1 MQKPFILISRPHSFP
16 KNSMW
21 WSIYCYFLYY
31 ETTCEVK
38 YERIKM
44 MILIS
49 LHIKILLNLNA
60 WCKLGSYNLQSSK
73 IKRKYNVTERY
84 KKTNA
89 FCRIQILHYM
99 LCIYVSKKKERN
111 ERRERWSMFNVFW
124 WMMRQSLTY
133 GHNAL

>member
-1 MQKPFILISRPHSFP
+1 
-16 KNSMW
+16 
-21 WSIYCYFLYY
+21 
-31 ETTCEVK
+31 
-38 YERIKM
+38 M

-49 LHIKILLNLNA
+49 LHIKILLHLNA

-99 LCIYVSKKKERN
+99 LCIYLKEKEGK
-111 ERRERWSMFNVFW
+111 ERREMINVQRILMNDAPELDIW
-124 WMMRQSLTY
+124 
-133 GHNAL
+133 A